1 MHMYGYV
8 GKYTS
13 ARMQWN
19 RLRRKM
25 TVKEK
30 VNELLKGQLTLLS
43 LILVSHTSFKS
54 LGFLNLTPGINLS
67 MHSRPCKQ
75 EKESGM
81 DVVKTSSIISFLHS
95 S

>member
-1 MHMYGYV
+1 MYGYV

-30 VNELLKGQLTLLS
+30 VNELLKG
-43 LILVSHTSFKS
+43 
-54 LGFLNLTPGINLS
+54 
-67 MHSRPCKQ
+67 
-75 EKESGM
+75 
-81 DVVKTSSIISFLHS
+81 D
-95 S
+95 